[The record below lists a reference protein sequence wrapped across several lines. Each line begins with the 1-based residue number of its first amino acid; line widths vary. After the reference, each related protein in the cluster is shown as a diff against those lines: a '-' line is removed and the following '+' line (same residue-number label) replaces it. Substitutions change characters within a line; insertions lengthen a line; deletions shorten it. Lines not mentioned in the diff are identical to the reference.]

1 MFSNTAII
9 YNKIHLKLKQ
19 NERIYKKKTGRKNKN
34 ATSEFFFFVIR
45 YSSKKLT
52 FQQNYIVLKLTF
64 LGERK
69 KIKIKYE

>member
-19 NERIYKKKTGRKNKN
+19 NENLKRENKN
-34 ATSEFFFFVIR
+34 ATSEFFFFFLCC

-64 LGERK
+64 LGEREK
-69 KIKIKYE
+69 KSKSSTNR